1 MSGFR
6 NARRIVL
13 VLTPVVSLFLLMA
26 GALVVSGSSAFA
38 ASHSRTLYVGQTVGA
53 NSGCA
58 SPGYTSVQAAVDA
71 ANKGDTV
78 YLCGTTPFSEQVII
92 TKEITLTGDPGATIQ
107 APNPFPAT
115 SLSRLPSQFTT
126 DGLLVPQ
133 AIVIVW
139 GKGSNARIANLTING
154 PLPGNGGCGSNE
166 FGVLIIADGKATLNN
181 DQVTNIHDIN
191 SSLYGCQF
199 GNGIQIGREYWPTAT
214 NPGNFLVEN
223 FKGTATVQNTAV
235 TGYQKDGI
243 VVDGPKSSADVEKNV
258 VQGAGRDPFFGAIIA
273 QNGIEVL
280 RGAHGK
286 VNNNYVADNSYTGLA
301 PASASGILIF
311 GGCGD
316 PLVIGVEVEHNTL
329 INNDVGI
336 YLNNY
341 DPTCSTPPAQKTK
354 DVAEYNSIFNDA
366 VTNRGPETLT
376 QGTFPGYQAGI
387 DDVGNQDIIEHN
399 TIGGPG
405 YYPANTTDTTKA
417 FVIPIDTISFPT
429 IDPEV
434 RNNKIV

>member
-13 VLTPVVSLFLLMA
+13 VLTPVVSLLLLLA

-38 ASHSRTLYVGQTVGA
+38 SSHSKTLYVGQTAGT
-53 NSGCA
+53 NSSCA
-58 SPGYTSVQAAVDA
+58 SPGYTSVQQAVDA
-71 ANKGDTV
+71 AHNDDTV

-107 APNPFPAT
+107 APSPFPAT

-126 DGLLVPQ
+126 DSLFVPQ

-139 GKGSNARIANLTING
+139 GNGSNARITNLTING
-154 PLPGNGGCGSNE
+154 PLPGNGGCASQE
-166 FGVLIIADGKATLNN
+166 FGVLVIANGKATLKN
-181 DQVTNIHDIN
+181 DKVTNIHDSN

-199 GNGIQIGREYWPTAT
+199 GNGIQVGREYWPKADFST
-214 NPGNFLVEN
+214 FLVEN
-223 FKGTATVQNTAV
+223 FKGTATIQNTTV
-235 TGYQKDGI
+235 SGYQKTGI
-243 VVDGPKSSADVEKNV
+243 IVDGPKSSADIDKNL
-258 VQGAGRDPFFGAIIA
+258 VQGAGRDAFFGVIIA
-273 QNGIEVL
+273 QNGIQVS
-280 RGAHGK
+280 RGAYAD
-286 VNNNYVADNSYTGLA
+286 VSDNYVADNSYTGT
-301 PASASGILIF
+301 ASGASSAGILLF

-316 PLVIGVEVEHNTL
+316 PLVIGVEFSHNTL

-354 DVAEYNSIFNDA
+354 DVAEYNSIFNDT
-366 VTNRGPETLT
+366 VTNRSSETLT

-387 DDVGNQDIIEHN
+387 DDVGNYDTIDHN

-405 YYPANTTDTTKA
+405 YTTTNTTDTTKA

-429 IDPEV
+429 IHPHVYD
-434 RNNKIV
+434 NNIV

>member
-1 MSGFR
+1 MSGFH

-13 VLTPVVSLFLLMA
+13 VLTPVVSLLLLMA

-38 ASHSRTLYVGQTVGA
+38 SSHSLTIYVGQSAGT

-71 ANKGDTV
+71 AHNDDTV
-78 YLCGTTPFSEQVII
+78 YLCGTTPYSEQVII
-92 TKEITLTGDPGATIQ
+92 TKEITLTGDKGATIQ
-107 APNPFPAT
+107 APNPFPTT
-115 SLSRLPSQFTT
+115 SLSRLPAQFTT
-126 DGLLVPQ
+126 DNLFIPQ

-139 GKGSNARIANLTING
+139 GKGSNARITNLDING
-154 PLPGNGGCGSNE
+154 PLPGNGGCASQE
-166 FGVLIIADGKATLNN
+166 FGVLVIADGKATLKN
-181 DQVTNIHDIN
+181 DKVTNIHDTN
-191 SSLYGCQF
+191 PALYGCQF
-199 GNGIQIGREYWPTAT
+199 GNGIQVGREYWPKSDFST
-214 NPGNFLVEN
+214 FLVEN
-223 FKGTATVQNTAV
+223 FKGTATIQNTTV
-235 TGYQKDGI
+235 SGYMKDGI
-243 VVDGPKSSADVEKNV
+243 VIDGPKSSADIDKNV
-258 VQGAGRDPFFGAIIA
+258 VLGAGRDLQFAVIIA
-273 QNGIEVL
+273 QNGIEVG
-280 RGAHGK
+280 RGASAN
-286 VNNNYVADNSYTGLA
+286 VSNNYVSGNSYTGTA
-301 PASASGILIF
+301 PNASSGGILVF

-316 PLVIGVEVEHNTL
+316 PLTIGVKVEHNTL

-366 VTNRGPETLT
+366 VTNQSSETLT

-405 YYPANTTDTTKA
+405 YTSTNTTDTTKP

-434 RNNKIV
+434 HDNKIV